1 MAENET
7 IEHLRWSLAQKRLQA
22 DEHLQEMH
30 EQGPLP
36 SVDELLE
43 SKPVRFVTE
52 HPVIAGVAAGAIYLI
67 GPARLIRGFSLGIS
81 LLQGARALRAAQRT
95 LMGQP

>member
-22 DEHLQEMH
+22 DAHLQEVH

-36 SVDELLE
+36 SVDEVLE

-52 HPVIAGVAAGAIYLI
+52 HPVIAGIAAGAIYLI
-67 GPARLIRGFSLGIS
+67 GPARLLRIVGMSIS
-81 LLQGARALRAAQRT
+81 VLQSARTLRAAQR
-95 LMGQP
+95 MFMNQ

>member
-22 DEHLQEMH
+22 DAHLQEVQ

-36 SVDELLE
+36 SVD
-43 SKPVRFVTE
+43 
-52 HPVIAGVAAGAIYLI
+52 
-67 GPARLIRGFSLGIS
+67 
-81 LLQGARALRAAQRT
+81 
-95 LMGQP
+95 

>member
-22 DEHLQEMH
+22 DEDLQEIY
-30 EQGPLP
+30 EQGSLP
-36 SVDELLE
+36 SLDEVLE

-52 HPVIAGVAAGAIYLI
+52 HPVIAGVAAGMIYLI
-67 GPARLIRGFSLGIS
+67 GPARLLRLMTMTIS
-81 LLQGARALRAAQRT
+81 VMQAARTLRAAQRT
-95 LMGQP
+95 LMP